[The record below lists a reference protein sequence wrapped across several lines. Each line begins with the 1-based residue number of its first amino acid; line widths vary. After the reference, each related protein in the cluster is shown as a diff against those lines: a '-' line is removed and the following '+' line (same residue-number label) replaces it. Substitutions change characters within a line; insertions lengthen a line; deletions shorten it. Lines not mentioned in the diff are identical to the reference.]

1 MKNFLKKLAEN
12 ITKSCKA
19 ETLLEVIVATT
30 VLMTVIVPASSLYI
44 SNIKSSAVNKND
56 LIGASLAEEGL
67 EMMKNIRDTNLL
79 KFSAKTDANG
89 NNICWNA
96 KPNPVLNIN
105 DALPANYCGNPLNQI
120 VDGSY
125 RIDID
130 TLNAQLPIRLSA
142 PQVPLAPE
150 NLAGVTYKLALD
162 EISEVDIDLPGVH
175 IDGRPA
181 PCKLNVDI
189 DECHNHFEHDTH
201 LYVHSSG
208 PLFSPF
214 YRELKVDRLLDLLPE
229 IAPAQQVFEGMQV
242 TATVV
247 YMSGSTPRIIKRT
260 MILTNR
266 APSI

>member
-1 MKNFLKKLAEN
+1 MKNFLKKLAEK
-12 ITKSCKA
+12 IKKSCKA

-44 SNIKSSAVNKND
+44 SNIKSSALNKND
-56 LIGASLAEEGL
+56 LIGASLAEEAL

-105 DALPANYCGNPLNQI
+105 DALPANYCGNPANQI
-120 VDGSY
+120 VAGSY

-130 TLNAQLPIRLSA
+130 TSDPQLPIQLSA
-142 PQVPLAPE
+142 PQVPALNPDS
-150 NLAGVTYKLALD
+150 LTITYALVLDALD
-162 EISEVDIDLPGVH
+162 EKTLES
-175 IDGRPA
+175 
-181 PCKLNVDI
+181 PCTALGTPMDN
-189 DECHNHFEHDTH
+189 CHNHFQHDTH
-201 LYVHSSG
+201 VYIYG
-208 PLFSPF
+208 TNPPFSPF
-214 YRELKVDRLLDLLPE
+214 YRELKVDRLLDLDGV
-229 IAPAQQVFEGMQV
+229 AATNEGMQV

-266 APSI
+266 APSL